1 MIEKIQE
8 DVKAAMKAGDKV
20 RLGVLR
26 MTLSELKNLQ
36 IAKGDD
42 LEEGDILAA
51 LHKAVKKREE
61 ASAAFREGGRDDS
74 AAKEETEAEV
84 LRGYLPRALS
94 PEELEKVVDEA
105 IAEVGATGRRDLGN
119 VMKTIMAS
127 HRGRVDGKQVQALVA
142 SKLP

>member
-1 MIEKIQE
+1 MIEKIRE

-26 MTLSELKNLQ
+26 MTLAELKNLQ
-36 IAKGDD
+36 IAKGGD

-51 LHKAVKKREE
+51 LQKAVKKRDE
-61 ASAAFREGGRDDS
+61 AAAAFRKGGRDDS
-74 AAKEETEAEV
+74 AAKEDTEAEV

-94 PEELEKVVDEA
+94 PEELEQAVDEA

-119 VMKTIMAS
+119 VMKTIMGR